1 MRPKV
6 HWFFACNLREWR
18 EGAED
23 RNPVAGFYIEPM
35 TSQSVISARLRRAPP
50 ILVCKKCLGRI
61 DDGKQLRKALKS
73 VSKSRSV
80 TQNVKPPRVVMTSCL
95 GICPKRAVV
104 VASAATLQEGRYL
117 LLSDA
122 AASAQAIET
131 LMPDGER

>member
-1 MRPKV
+1 MR
-6 HWFFACNLREWR
+6 
-18 EGAED
+18 AED
-23 RNPVAGFYIEPM
+23 RNRACGFYIEPM

-50 ILVCKKCLGRI
+50 IFVCKKCLGRI

-73 VSKSRSV
+73 DSKTRSG

-104 VASAATLQEGRYL
+104 VASAATLQDGRYL

-122 AASAQAIET
+122 EASAQAIET
-131 LMPDGER
+131 LMPDSER